1 MNIRPPCCPKSITFD
16 CNDCPAK
23 SLCADYKKLLEQKYL
38 IKPIFIV
45 IKENE
50 NE

>member
-1 MNIRPPCCPKSITFD
+1 MDIRPPCCPKSITFD
-16 CNDCPAK
+16 CKECLCN
-23 SLCADYKKLLEQKYL
+23 SLCADYKKIIEHECLR
-38 IKPIFIV
+38 KPVVVV